1 MSPQGRLK
9 EVVAG
14 CPGGRVPVGVVKWQ
28 MPGMPRWESSGW
40 DSQAGLDRDT
50 RVVKLVVR
58 VVKRG

>member
-1 MSPQGRLK
+1 M
-9 EVVAG
+9 EVSAG
-14 CPGGRVPVGVVKWQ
+14 QRFCWDVTTREIEGSCR
-28 MPGMPRWESSGW
+28 GMPRWESSGW